1 MTKYPTSAPLW
12 AIYSHDFSGQLCKEG
27 VYHTAYGVWS
37 HKLDPSRAYK
47 VSCAGNVFSYG
58 KFISGLISMRIVKR
72 NHAEGL
78 PYFT

>member
-1 MTKYPTSAPLW
+1 VTPYPSQKPLW

-27 VYHTAYGVWS
+27 VYYTAWGVWG

-58 KFISGLISMRIVKR
+58 KFLSRLISLRTVER
-72 NHAEGL
+72 NHHRGL